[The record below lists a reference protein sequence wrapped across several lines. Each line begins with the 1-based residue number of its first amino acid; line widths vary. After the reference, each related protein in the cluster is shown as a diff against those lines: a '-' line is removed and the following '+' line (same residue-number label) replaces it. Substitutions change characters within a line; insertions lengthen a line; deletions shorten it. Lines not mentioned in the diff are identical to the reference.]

1 MNVKLRFFLHFFEPT
16 AFFPGPFPYII
27 HVGGGGGAAAQE
39 WGRQAQSRGVH
50 VIVGCC
56 RPSIRYAQAAPRPW
70 VIGRPF
76 IAVTRR
82 VADRQKLEVNGPPTV
97 VAGARRRRPG
107 GYGPRIIGQNGNIYS
122 PI

>member
-1 MNVKLRFFLHFFEPT
+1 MDAKLRFFLHFRAQAPFS
-16 AFFPGPFPYII
+16 PGPFPCII
-27 HVGGGGGAAAQE
+27 HVGGDRRSGAQE
-39 WGRQAQSRGVH
+39 SGRQAQPRGVH

-82 VADRQKLEVNGPPTV
+82 VADRRKLEVNGPPTV
-97 VAGARRRRPG
+97 VAGAKITVHCT
-107 GYGPRIIGQNGNIYS
+107 YTVYIH
-122 PI
+122 